1 MNNRLRAELQRLYG
15 TAQEG
20 ADSHPA
26 GSQAPAPRAL
36 VLELAQ
42 PAGWDELSSVW
53 RAVQVELDLPPPAI
67 AVSGRSGYQLWF
79 SLAEPVAAERG
90 AAFLEA
96 LCSRYLAGVPPER
109 IRTFPSPGGV
119 HLLPSL
125 PPARVADERWS
136 AFVTPDL
143 APVFADEPWLD
154 RPPGDEAQA
163 DLLSRFGPI
172 GGEAF
177 MRAWA
182 QLAPTPCAP
191 PLQPPAPPARA
202 VQPGASAGPT
212 ADPRR
217 FLLDVMNDPAVE
229 LQWRIEAAKAL
240 LPYAG
245 REGSDG

>member
-15 TAQEG
+15 TAQDG
-20 ADSHPA
+20 ADNTPGA
-26 GSQAPAPRAL
+26 SQAPAPRAL
-36 VLELAQ
+36 VLELVR
-42 PAGWDELSSVW
+42 PAGWDELASVW
-53 RAVQVELDLPPPAI
+53 RAVQVELDLPAPAI
-67 AVSGRSGYQLWF
+67 AVSGQAAYQLWF
-79 SLAEPVAAERG
+79 SLAEPMAGGRG

-96 LCSRYLAGVPPER
+96 LCRRYLAGVAPER
-109 IRTFPSPGGV
+109 IRMFPSQDGV

-163 DLLSRFGPI
+163 DLLSRFEPI
-172 GGEAF
+172 GPEAF
-177 MRAWA
+177 ARAWTL
-182 QLAPTPCAP
+182 LAPTPS
-191 PLQPPAPPARA
+191 LQPPARPARA
-202 VQPGASAGPT
+202 AQPVPT
-212 ADPRR
+212 DDPRR
-217 FLLDVMNDPAVE
+217 FLLEVMNDPAVE